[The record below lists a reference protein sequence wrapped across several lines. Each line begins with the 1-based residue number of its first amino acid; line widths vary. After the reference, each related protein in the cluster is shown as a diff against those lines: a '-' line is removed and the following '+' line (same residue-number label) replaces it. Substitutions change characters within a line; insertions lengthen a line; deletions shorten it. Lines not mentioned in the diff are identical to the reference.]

1 MGYDEMVFRMFLAR
15 RLDPRKTRADEDY
28 ARAREDV
35 DAYESARKSW
45 EATVRAKVK
54 AQK

>member
-1 MGYDEMVFRMFLAR
+1 MTFDAMVFEMFKAR
-15 RLDPRKTRADEDY
+15 RLDPRKTSAEEDY

-35 DAYESARKSW
+35 DAYVKARDGWADK
-45 EATVRAKVK
+45 ARAKIE